1 MTTTKKPR
9 RFIPR
14 THNDTDPVK
23 TGRIIRQLRINKAMT
38 QEELATAAGYKHH
51 HSIARIESGSMP
63 IPDAK
68 LAKVAAHLG
77 VPAHE
82 IRRTDLAEYGTVAD
96 IAEHY
101 GVADRVIRQC
111 VRDGSIPAIRV
122 GARVIRIRWTDAEKA
137 FSDSAVTEVAR

>member
-68 LAKVAAHLG
+68 LIKVARYLAIDPDKIRK
-77 VPAHE
+77 PA
-82 IRRTDLAEYGTVAD
+82 VQ
-96 IAEHY
+96 
-101 GVADRVIRQC
+101 V
-111 VRDGSIPAIRV
+111 GS
-122 GARVIRIRWTDAEKA
+122 
-137 FSDSAVTEVAR
+137 

>member
-68 LAKVAAHLG
+68 L
-77 VPAHE
+77 
-82 IRRTDLAEYGTVAD
+82 
-96 IAEHY
+96 
-101 GVADRVIRQC
+101 
-111 VRDGSIPAIRV
+111 IRV
-122 GARVIRIRWTDAEKA
+122 ARYLAIDPDKIRKP
-137 FSDSAVTEVAR
+137 AVKVGP

>member
-68 LAKVAAHLG
+68 LIKVARYLAIDPDKIRK
-77 VPAHE
+77 PA
-82 IRRTDLAEYGTVAD
+82 VK
-96 IAEHY
+96 
-101 GVADRVIRQC
+101 
-111 VRDGSIPAIRV
+111 V
-122 GARVIRIRWTDAEKA
+122 GP
-137 FSDSAVTEVAR
+137 

>member
-14 THNDTDPVK
+14 THNDTNPVK

-68 LAKVAAHLG
+68 LIKVARYLAIDPDKIRK
-77 VPAHE
+77 PA
-82 IRRTDLAEYGTVAD
+82 VK
-96 IAEHY
+96 
-101 GVADRVIRQC
+101 
-111 VRDGSIPAIRV
+111 V
-122 GARVIRIRWTDAEKA
+122 GL
-137 FSDSAVTEVAR
+137 